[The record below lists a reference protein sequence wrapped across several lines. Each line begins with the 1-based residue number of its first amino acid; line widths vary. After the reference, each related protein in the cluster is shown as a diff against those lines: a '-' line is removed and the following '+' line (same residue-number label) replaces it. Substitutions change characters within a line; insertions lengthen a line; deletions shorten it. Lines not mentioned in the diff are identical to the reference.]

1 MRSGPASPV
10 TAPPS
15 PQHAPLMGP
24 TEWLLLIILSVL
36 WGGSFL
42 FAKIAVTHV
51 PPLVVVWLRVSIAAA
66 ILLALLPAFGVKLP
80 RDGRFWRDVAVMGM
94 LNNVIPFTLIFWGQQ
109 EIGASLAGI
118 LNATT
123 PFFTVLLAHL
133 LTRDERITG
142 AKLAGLLIGITGVVA
157 MIGPDA
163 LNGLAGMGLAAAL
176 AQLAMLGAAFSY
188 GCANIFG
195 RRFRDRPPMAL
206 AAGQISLSALIVT
219 PVILATQAPWT
230 LPVPPAE
237 AIAAITALAVASTAL
252 AYVIFFRILGKA
264 GATNMALV
272 TFLVPASAILLG
284 VLILGESLAPRH
296 LLGVLA
302 IVCGLAAIDGR
313 VLRRIG
319 LR

>member
-1 MRSGPASPV
+1 
-10 TAPPS
+10 
-15 PQHAPLMGP
+15 MG
-24 TEWLLLIILSVL
+24 V
-36 WGGSFL
+36 
-42 FAKIAVTHV
+42 
-51 PPLVVVWLRVSIAAA
+51 
-66 ILLALLPAFGVKLP
+66 
-80 RDGRFWRDVAVMGM
+80 

-142 AKLAGLLIGITGVVA
+142 AKLAGLLIGIAGVVA

-163 LNGLAGMGLAAAL
+163 LKGLTGAGLAAVL
-176 AQLAMLGAAFSY
+176 AQLAIVGAAFSY

-195 RRFRDRPPMAL
+195 RRFKARPPMAL
-206 AAGQISLSALIVT
+206 ATGQLSMSALILT
-219 PVILATQAPWT
+219 PIILATQAPWS
-230 LPVPPAE
+230 LPVPPTE

-296 LLGVLA
+296 LLGLLA
-302 IVCGLAAIDGR
+302 IACGLAAIDGR
-313 VLRRIG
+313 ALRIFR
-319 LR
+319 

>member
-1 MRSGPASPV
+1 MRATVP
-10 TAPPS
+10 
-15 PQHAPLMGP
+15 APLMGP
-24 TEWLLLIILSVL
+24 TEWLLLIILSML

-80 RDGRFWRDVAVMGM
+80 RDGRFWRDVAVMGV
-94 LNNVIPFTLIFWGQQ
+94 LNNVLPFTLIFWGQQ

-142 AKLAGLLIGITGVVA
+142 AKLAGLVIGIAGVAA

-206 AAGQISLSALIVT
+206 AAGQLSMSALIVT

-230 LPVPPAE
+230 LPVPPPE
-237 AIAAITALAVASTAL
+237 AIAAIAALAVASTAL

-296 LLGVLA
+296 LLGLLA
-302 IVCGLAAIDGR
+302 IACGLAAIDGR
-313 VLRRIG
+313 ALRWIG
-319 LR
+319 LRRPAGSR

>member
-1 MRSGPASPV
+1 MRATVP
-10 TAPPS
+10 
-15 PQHAPLMGP
+15 APLMGP

-80 RDGRFWRDVAVMGM
+80 RDGRFWRDVAVMGV
-94 LNNVIPFTLIFWGQQ
+94 LNNVLPFTLIFWGQQ

-142 AKLAGLLIGITGVVA
+142 AKLAGLVIGIAGVAA

-163 LNGLAGMGLAAAL
+163 LNGLAGMGLAAVL

-206 AAGQISLSALIVT
+206 AAGQLSLSALIVT

-230 LPVPPAE
+230 LPVPPPE
-237 AIAAITALAVASTAL
+237 AIAAIAALAVASTAL

-296 LLGVLA
+296 LLGLFA
-302 IVCGLAAIDGR
+302 IACGLAAIDGR
-313 VLRRIG
+313 ALRIFR
-319 LR
+319 

>member
-1 MRSGPASPV
+1 MRPTVP
-10 TAPPS
+10 
-15 PQHAPLMGP
+15 APLMGP
-24 TEWLLLIILSVL
+24 TEWLLLIVLSVL

-51 PPLVVVWLRVSIAAA
+51 PPLVVVWLRVCIAAA

-80 RDGRFWRDVAVMGM
+80 RDGRFWRDVAIMGM

-142 AKLAGLLIGITGVVA
+142 AKLAGLLIGIAGVAA

-163 LNGLAGMGLAAAL
+163 LEGLGGAGLAAAL

-206 AAGQISLSALIVT
+206 AAGQLSLSALIVT

-237 AIAAITALAVASTAL
+237 AIAAIIALAVASTAL

>member
-1 MRSGPASPV
+1 MRATVP
-10 TAPPS
+10 
-15 PQHAPLMGP
+15 APLMGP

-80 RDGRFWRDVAVMGM
+80 RDGRFWRDVAVMGV
-94 LNNVIPFTLIFWGQQ
+94 LNNVLPFTLIFWGQQ

-142 AKLAGLLIGITGVVA
+142 AKLAGLVIGIAGVAA

-163 LNGLAGMGLAAAL
+163 LNGLAGMGLAATL

-206 AAGQISLSALIVT
+206 AAGQLTMSALIVT
-219 PVILATQAPWT
+219 PVILAPQAPWT
-230 LPVPPAE
+230 LPVPPPE
-237 AIAAITALAVASTAL
+237 AIAAIAALAVASTAL

-296 LLGVLA
+296 LLGLLA
-302 IVCGLAAIDGR
+302 IACGLAAIDGR
-313 VLRRIG
+313 ALRWIG

>member
-1 MRSGPASPV
+1 MRPTVP
-10 TAPPS
+10 
-15 PQHAPLMGP
+15 APLMGP
-24 TEWLLLIILSVL
+24 TEWLLLIALSVL

-51 PPLVVVWLRVSIAAA
+51 PPLVVVWLRVCIAAA

-80 RDGRFWRDVAVMGM
+80 RDGRFWRDVAIMGM

-123 PFFTVLLAHL
+123 PFFTVLLAHA

-142 AKLAGLLIGITGVVA
+142 AKLAGLLIGIAGVAA

-163 LNGLAGMGLAAAL
+163 LKGLGGAGLAATL

-206 AAGQISLSALIVT
+206 AAGQLSLSALIVT

-237 AIAAITALAVASTAL
+237 AIAAIVALAVASTAL

>member
-1 MRSGPASPV
+1 MRATVP
-10 TAPPS
+10 
-15 PQHAPLMGP
+15 APLMGP

-80 RDGRFWRDVAVMGM
+80 RDGRFWRDVAVMGV
-94 LNNVIPFTLIFWGQQ
+94 LNNVLPFTLIFWGQQ

-142 AKLAGLLIGITGVVA
+142 AKLAGLVIGIAGVAA

-163 LNGLAGMGLAAAL
+163 LNGLAGMGLAAVL
-176 AQLAMLGAAFSY
+176 AQLAMLWAAFSY

-206 AAGQISLSALIVT
+206 AAGQLSMSALIVT

-230 LPVPPAE
+230 LPMPPPE

-296 LLGVLA
+296 LLGLLA
-302 IVCGLAAIDGR
+302 IACGLAAIDGR
-313 VLRRIG
+313 ALRWIG

>member
-1 MRSGPASPV
+1 MRATVP
-10 TAPPS
+10 
-15 PQHAPLMGP
+15 APLMGP
-24 TEWLLLIILSVL
+24 TEWLLLVVLSVL

-51 PPLVVVWLRVSIAAA
+51 PPLVVVWLRVCIAAA
-66 ILLALLPAFGVKLP
+66 ILLALLPAFGVRLP
-80 RDGRFWRDVAVMGM
+80 RDGRFWREVAVMGM
-94 LNNVIPFTLIFWGQQ
+94 LNNVAPFALIFWGQQ

-142 AKLAGLLIGITGVVA
+142 AKLAGLLIGLAGVVA

-163 LNGLAGMGLAAAL
+163 LASLGGAGLGTTL
-176 AQLAMLGAAFSY
+176 AQLAIVGAAFSY

-206 AAGQISLSALIVT
+206 ACGQLSMSALILT
-219 PVILATQAPWT
+219 PIILTFQAPWS

-237 AIAAITALAVASTAL
+237 AIAAIAALALASTAL
-252 AYVIFFRILGKA
+252 AYVIFFRILAKA
-264 GATNMALV
+264 GATNVALV

-284 VLILGESLAPRH
+284 ALVLGERLAPMQM
-296 LLGVLA
+296 LGLA
-302 IVCGLAAIDGR
+302 GILCGLAAIDGR
-313 VLRRIG
+313 VWRWTG

>member
-1 MRSGPASPV
+1 MRPTSPAP
-10 TAPPS
+10 T
-15 PQHAPLMGP
+15 PLMGP
-24 TEWLLLIILSVL
+24 VEWTLLIILSVL

-66 ILLALLPAFGVKLP
+66 ILLALLPAFGVKPP
-80 RDGRFWRDVAVMGM
+80 RDGRFYRDVAVMGM

-133 LTRDERITG
+133 LTQDERITG
-142 AKLAGLLIGITGVVA
+142 AKLAGLLTGIAGVVA

-163 LNGLAGMGLAAAL
+163 LKGLTGAGLAAVL

-195 RRFRDRPPMAL
+195 RRFKARPPMAL
-206 AAGQISLSALIVT
+206 AAGQLSMSALILT
-219 PVILATQAPWT
+219 PIILATQAPWS

-284 VLILGESLAPRH
+284 VLVLGESMAPRH
-296 LLGVLA
+296 LLGLLA
-302 IVCGLAAIDGR
+302 IACGLAAIDGR
-313 VLRRIG
+313 ALRWIG

>member
-1 MRSGPASPV
+1 MRATVP
-10 TAPPS
+10 
-15 PQHAPLMGP
+15 APLMGP

-80 RDGRFWRDVAVMGM
+80 RDGRFWRDVAVMGV
-94 LNNVIPFTLIFWGQQ
+94 LNNVLPFTLIFWGQQ

-142 AKLAGLLIGITGVVA
+142 AKLAGLVIGIAGVAA

-206 AAGQISLSALIVT
+206 AAGQLSMSALIVT

-230 LPVPPAE
+230 LPVPPPE
-237 AIAAITALAVASTAL
+237 AIAAIAALAVASTAL

-296 LLGVLA
+296 LLGLFA
-302 IVCGLAAIDGR
+302 IACGLAAIDGR
-313 VLRRIG
+313 ALRIFR
-319 LR
+319 

>member
-1 MRSGPASPV
+1 MRPAVP
-10 TAPPS
+10 
-15 PQHAPLMGP
+15 APLMGP
-24 TEWLLLIILSVL
+24 TEWLLLIALSVL

-51 PPLVVVWLRVSIAAA
+51 PPMVVVWVRVCIAAA
-66 ILLALLPAFGVKLP
+66 ILLALLPVFGVRLP
-80 RDGRFWRDVAVMGM
+80 RDGRFWREVAVMGM
-94 LNNVIPFTLIFWGQQ
+94 LNNVAPFALIFWGQQ
-109 EIGASLAGI
+109 KIGASLAGI

-123 PFFTVLLAHL
+123 PFFTVLLAHA

-142 AKLAGLLIGITGVVA
+142 AKLAGLLIGLAGVAV

-163 LNGLAGMGLAAAL
+163 LASLGGSGLDTTL
-176 AQLAMLGAAFSY
+176 AQIAIVGASFSY

-206 AAGQISLSALIVT
+206 ACGQLSMSALILT
-219 PVILATQAPWT
+219 PVILTLQAPWT

-237 AIAAITALAVASTAL
+237 AVTAIVALAVASTAL
-252 AYVIFFRILGKA
+252 AYVIFFRILTKA
-264 GATNMALV
+264 GATNVALV

-284 VLILGESLAPRH
+284 ALVLGERLAPMQM
-296 LLGVLA
+296 LGLA
-302 IVCGLAAIDGR
+302 SILCGLAAIDGR
-313 VLRRIG
+313 LWRRIT

>member
-1 MRSGPASPV
+1 MRATVP
-10 TAPPS
+10 
-15 PQHAPLMGP
+15 APLMGP

-80 RDGRFWRDVAVMGM
+80 RDGRFWRDVAVMGV
-94 LNNVIPFTLIFWGQQ
+94 LNNVLPFTLIFWGQQ

-142 AKLAGLLIGITGVVA
+142 AKLAGLVIGIAGVAA

-163 LNGLAGMGLAAAL
+163 LNGLAGMGLAATL

-206 AAGQISLSALIVT
+206 AAGQLTMSALIVT

-230 LPVPPAE
+230 RPVPPPE
-237 AIAAITALAVASTAL
+237 AIAAIAALAVASTAL

-296 LLGVLA
+296 LLGLLA
-302 IVCGLAAIDGR
+302 IACGLAAIDGR
-313 VLRRIG
+313 ALRWIG